1 MVAAGISRPPLTTE
15 HPRISAIF
23 LRMPKPRNGS
33 FTNRP
38 PISNG
43 GRNEAKRPKA
53 GCSAALYLM
62 IPSQV
67 MPNRVTV
74 PIAAKLRYRLME
86 GSGICRN
93 SHGHVYQRRN
103 APLFPSCFSMVANS
117 LKLPKQSQ
125 RFLFGKSSRMPRN
138 SCGPLIRR
146 RFRCARSSLVAV
158 WSPRRSTSRPAMSAA
173 LRWDCLREAGLCLAF
188 LPRFVIAITILVRH

>member
-23 LRMPKPRNGS
+23 LRMPKRRNGS

-67 MPNRVTV
+67 RPNRVTV

-86 GSGICRN
+86 GSGMCRS
-93 SHGHVYQRRN
+93 SHWTADMFINVAMPPASFRHVFQWSPTRLN
-103 APLFPSCFSMVANS
+103 CPNS
-117 LKLPKQSQ
+117 LSV
-125 RFLFGKSSRMPRN
+125 SSSANLRA
-138 SCGPLIRR
+138 CHEIL
-146 RFRCARSSLVAV
+146 AV
-158 WSPRRSTSRPAMSAA
+158 P
-173 LRWDCLREAGLCLAF
+173 
-188 LPRFVIAITILVRH
+188 